1 MAKKVTLPSQL
12 KPHKQQ
18 FPRSVSASSSVY
30 ILSAGVPTNDME
42 QEFPRVSS
50 QVPLSPRG
58 GEDEERGSDGE
69 YVERGT
75 WTGRFD
81 FILSLLGYSVGLG
94 NVWRFPYLV
103 YSNGG
108 GAFLIPFFVMMIL
121 AGLPLMFME
130 LSFGQY
136 SSLGP
141 IAIFERF
148 CPLFHGLGYG
158 MVIVSGIVM
167 LYYNL
172 IIAWTLFYMF
182 ASWSKTL
189 PWEKCDP
196 EWCTPACYQYEDAD
210 ACFRTNGSYYN
221 QTCFNQSMAQ
231 ELNIS
236 ALVKNMAKRTPSA
249 EYFRFFVL
257 GESPSIRETGEIR
270 WPLALCLLL
279 AWIIVFLCLCKGVQ
293 SSGKVVYFTALFPY
307 VVLVI
312 LFFRGVTLPGA
323 YEGIMFYVTP
333 NWRLL
338 LTPQVWGDAAVQI
351 FFALSPAWG
360 GLITLSSYNKFHND
374 CYKDSLIVSVSNALT
389 SIFAGFVIFSVIG
402 YLAHELNV
410 EVEHVV
416 DQGAG
421 LAFIV
426 YPEVVARLPVAPLWA
441 FLFFFM
447 LLTLG
452 LDSQFALLE
461 TVSTAIFDRFPN
473 LREKKTLVVLA
484 ISVFGYFGGLIF
496 TTRAGVHWLELFDK
510 YAASLSV
517 LIIAIGEC
525 TIISWYYGAEKF
537 LCDIEKM
544 IGSRSYSWTM
554 FWTVMWKY
562 FTPATLVFI
571 LIFNIVEHSQAKGT
585 NYPPWA
591 IGVGWTIVF
600 IPLAT
605 ILVLMIIKLCSVP
618 KGSLGHRVAVTMRP
632 TEGWGPAQTQQSL
645 QPDIADEN
653 GSINGGIGRENSF
666 DNPSFNVTYTFE
678 TTI

>member
-1 MAKKVTLPSQL
+1 MDNLNANFDDDS
-12 KPHKQQ
+12 
-18 FPRSVSASSSVY
+18 
-30 ILSAGVPTNDME
+30 LSEEDAGETIRLQPFLDWRNDLD

-50 QVPLSPRG
+50 QVPLSPQ

-69 YVERGT
+69 CAERGT
-75 WTGRFD
+75 WSGRFD

-108 GAFLIPFFVMMIL
+108 GAFLIPFIIMMIM

-141 IAIFERF
+141 IAVFERF
-148 CPLFHGLGYG
+148 CPLFQGLGYG
-158 MVIVSGIVM
+158 MVLVSGIVM

-182 ASWSKTL
+182 ASFSKSV
-189 PWEKCDP
+189 PWETCDP
-196 EWCTPACYQYEDAD
+196 EWCTPACYQYEDGD
-210 ACFRTNGSYYN
+210 ACEKQNGTYYN
-221 QTCFNQSMAQ
+221 QTCFNQTMAQ
-231 ELNIS
+231 ALNLTEL
-236 ALVKNMAKRTPSA
+236 AENMTKRTPSA
-249 EYFRFFVL
+249 EYFRYFVL
-257 GESPSIRETGEIR
+257 GESSSIRETGEIR

-323 YEGIMFYVTP
+323 IEGIMFYVTP
-333 NWRLL
+333 NWKHLL
-338 LTPQVWGDAAVQI
+338 KPQVWGDAAVQI

-374 CYKDSLIVSVSNALT
+374 CYKDSLIVSVSNVLT

-402 YLAHELNV
+402 YLAHELRSPV
-410 EVEHVV
+410 EKVV

-461 TVSTAIFDRFPN
+461 TVSTALFDRFPN
-473 LREKKTLVVLA
+473 LREKKTLVVMA
-484 ISVFGYFGGLIF
+484 ICTFGYFGGLIF
-496 TTRAGVHWLELFDK
+496 TTNAGVHWLELFDK

-525 TIISWYYGAEKF
+525 TLIAWNYGAEKF

-544 IGSRSYSWTM
+544 IGSKSCAWTM
-554 FWTVMWKY
+554 FWSVMWKY

-571 LIFNIVEHSQAKGT
+571 LIFNIVEHSQATGS

-591 IGVGWTIVF
+591 IGVGWTIVS
-600 IPLAT
+600 IPLLA
-605 ILVLMIIKLCSVP
+605 ILIMMIIQLISAP
-618 KGSLGHRVAVTMRP
+618 KGSLLDRISSTMCP
-632 TEGWGPAQTQQSL
+632 TDDWGPAQRQRSL
-645 QPDIADEN
+645 HPDAIDEN
-653 GSINGGIGRENSF
+653 GSMNGGIGRENSF
-666 DNPSFNVTYTFE
+666 DNPSFNATYTFE